1 MNHYNILKKP
11 IKAMNTYGKT
21 STLKMKYIRTPKEIW
36 NELIKEFKFTVD
48 ACASD
53 KNHLV
58 KKYWTKENSALDKNW
73 DNEIVYCHPMY
84 DTKIPKFVEK
94 AFQHKCLTVFL
105 LPASTNSQY
114 FHKFFWDNK
123 KCKSRSNVQIKFLP
137 VINRQLGYKM
147 GTDDGELPE
156 RGYLRPLM
164 IIKVD
169 NR

>member
-1 MNHYNILKKP
+1 MSHYNILKKDK
-11 IKAMNTYGKT
+11 I
-21 STLKMKYIRTPKEIW
+21 LKMEYIRTPKEIW

-58 KKYWTKENSALDKNW
+58 DKYWTKENSALDKNW

-94 AFQHKCLTVFL
+94 AFKHKCLTVFL

-123 KCKSRSNVQIKFLP
+123 RCKSRSNVQIKFLP
-137 VINRQLGYKM
+137 VVNRQLGYKM
-147 GTDDGELPE
+147 ATDDGELPE

-164 IIKVD
+164 VIKVD

>member
-1 MNHYNILKKP
+1 MSHYNILKKDK
-11 IKAMNTYGKT
+11 I
-21 STLKMKYIRTPKEIW
+21 LKMEYIRTPKEIW

-58 KKYWTKENSALDKNW
+58 DKYWTKENSALDKNW

-94 AFQHKCLTVFL
+94 AFKHKCLTVFL

-123 KCKSRSNVQIKFLP
+123 RCKSRNNVQIKFLP
-137 VINRQLGYKM
+137 VVNRQLGYKM
-147 GTDDGELPE
+147 ATDDGELPE

-164 IIKVD
+164 VIKVD

>member
-1 MNHYNILKKP
+1 MSHYNILKKDK
-11 IKAMNTYGKT
+11 I
-21 STLKMKYIRTPKEIW
+21 LKMEYIRTPKEIW

-58 KKYWTKENSALDKNW
+58 EKYWTKENSALDKNW

-94 AFQHKCLTVFL
+94 AFKHKCLTVFL

-123 KCKSRSNVQIKFLP
+123 RCKSRSNVQIKFLP
-137 VINRQLGYKM
+137 VVNRQLGYKM
-147 GTDDGELPE
+147 ATDDGELPE

-164 IIKVD
+164 VIKVD

>member
-1 MNHYNILKKP
+1 MSHYNILKKDK
-11 IKAMNTYGKT
+11 I
-21 STLKMKYIRTPKEIW
+21 LKMKYIRTPKEIW

-58 KKYWTKENSALDKNW
+58 DKYWTKENSALDKNW

-94 AFQHKCLTVFL
+94 AFKHKCLTVFL

-137 VINRQLGYKM
+137 VVNRQLGYKM
-147 GTDDGELPE
+147 ATDDGELPE

-164 IIKVD
+164 VIKVD

>member
-1 MNHYNILKKP
+1 MSHYNILKKDK
-11 IKAMNTYGKT
+11 I
-21 STLKMKYIRTPKEIW
+21 LKMKYIRTPKEIW

-58 KKYWTKENSALDKNW
+58 DKYWTKENSALDKNW

-94 AFQHKCLTVFL
+94 AFKHKCLTVFL

-137 VINRQLGYKM
+137 VVNRQLGYKM
-147 GTDDGELPE
+147 ATDDGELPE

-164 IIKVD
+164 LIKVD

>member
-1 MNHYNILKKP
+1 MSHYNILKKDK
-11 IKAMNTYGKT
+11 I
-21 STLKMKYIRTPKEIW
+21 LKMEYIRTPKEIW

-58 KKYWTKENSALDKNW
+58 DKYWTKENSALDKNW

-84 DTKIPKFVEK
+84 DTKIPKFVAK
-94 AFQHKCLTVFL
+94 AFEHKCLTVFL

-123 KCKSRSNVQIKFLP
+123 RCKSRSNVQIKFLP
-137 VINRQLGYKM
+137 VVNRQLGYKM
-147 GTDDGELPE
+147 ATDDGELPE

-164 IIKVD
+164 VIKVD